1 MHLNLGEN
9 MPDKHIS
16 TQFDNEL
23 DKINSHLLA
32 MGGLVESQVA
42 KTMKAFATMDI
53 DLADEV
59 LLLEKEVN
67 QLELNIDAECAEIL
81 AMRQPA
87 ARDLRLVLAVTKAAS
102 NLERVGDEADH
113 IAARIKKILEA
124 NLKYQINVAEIRIAG
139 QMALGLLRRSLDAFA
154 RGDSKAAAIIV
165 ADDVEI
171 DNEFRGFVRK
181 LTSYM
186 SEDPSII
193 STALEFLFIAK
204 AVERIGDH
212 AKNIAE
218 QVYYLYTGQDIRHES
233 EFSKN

>member
-42 KTMKAFATMDI
+42 KTMKAFAT
-53 DLADEV
+53 
-59 LLLEKEVN
+59 
-67 QLELNIDAECAEIL
+67 IDAECAEIL

-113 IAARIKKILEA
+113 IAARIKKIFEA

-154 RGDSKAAAIIV
+154 RGDSKAAAVIV
-165 ADDVEI
+165 ADDIEI

-193 STALEFLFIAK
+193 SIALEFLFIAK

-218 QVYYLYTGQDIRHES
+218 FVIYVDKGADVRHIPQDKLIE
-233 EFSKN
+233 EANK